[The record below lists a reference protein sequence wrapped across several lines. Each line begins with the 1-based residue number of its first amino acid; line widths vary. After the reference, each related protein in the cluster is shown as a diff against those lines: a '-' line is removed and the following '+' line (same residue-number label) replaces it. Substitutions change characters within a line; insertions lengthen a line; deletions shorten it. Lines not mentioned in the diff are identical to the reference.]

1 MRIILI
7 IVVVAG
13 VIFGPQLWVMRVLSK
28 YSARRDDYPGTGGEL
43 ARHLLDR
50 LDMKHV
56 KVETAEAGD
65 HYDPEAKAVRLTPDK
80 FDSKSLTAVTVAA
93 HEVGHAIQDQT
104 AYQPLA
110 ERTRLIRVASGA
122 QRLGAVVMMGIPIA
136 AALARTPSAGL
147 LVLLAGMATMG
158 ISALVHLVTLPVEW
172 DASFR
177 RALPVLQEGNYLSP
191 QDMQGARRILM
202 AAALTYV
209 AASLASLL
217 NLWRWIAILRR

>member
-1 MRIILI
+1 M
-7 IVVVAG
+7 V
-13 VIFGPQLWVMRVLSK
+13 
-28 YSARRDDYPGTGGEL
+28 
-43 ARHLLDR
+43 
-50 LDMKHV
+50 
-56 KVETAEAGD
+56 
-65 HYDPEAKAVRLTPDK
+65 
-80 FDSKSLTAVTVAA
+80 
-93 HEVGHAIQDQT
+93 
-104 AYQPLA
+104 
-110 ERTRLIRVASGA
+110 
-122 QRLGAVVMMGIPIA
+122 GIPIA
-136 AALARTPSAGL
+136 VALARTPSAGL

-217 NLWRWIAILRR
+217 NLWRWIMLLRR